1 MRKYIAGVL
10 TAGVL
15 FCALRWADLA
25 LWTDR
30 ETGLVTAGPVW
41 ARYLILAALAGL
53 ALLAG
58 HGAAG
63 SAGKV
68 SCPRSRKAALA
79 LSLPA
84 FAAGTLY
91 LAQGVLDLLGAAGV
105 PDLAR
110 GVLEVLCA
118 LWLECLG
125 QYWLLS
131 GLRSQRRASAP
142 PPALLGVLGS
152 LVFVWD
158 VLASF
163 MTNGSSW
170 HRTIPT
176 SAVWQQLAALLLLG
190 ALLRAVC
197 LPDAPNPKNLCRC
210 GLLAWV
216 LCLAW
221 QLPRCVLL
229 PAGPGDWGL
238 AALGLLG
245 GACALFC
252 AQPGPQRRGNHAAG

>member
-41 ARYLILAALAGL
+41 ARYLALAVLAGL

-63 SAGKV
+63 SAGGV

-125 QYWLLS
+125 QHWLLA

-152 LVFVWD
+152 LVLDRKSV
-158 VLASF
+158 V
-163 MTNGSSW
+163 
-170 HRTIPT
+170 
-176 SAVWQQLAALLLLG
+176 
-190 ALLRAVC
+190 
-197 LPDAPNPKNLCRC
+197 
-210 GLLAWV
+210 
-216 LCLAW
+216 
-221 QLPRCVLL
+221 
-229 PAGPGDWGL
+229 
-238 AALGLLG
+238 
-245 GACALFC
+245 
-252 AQPGPQRRGNHAAG
+252 